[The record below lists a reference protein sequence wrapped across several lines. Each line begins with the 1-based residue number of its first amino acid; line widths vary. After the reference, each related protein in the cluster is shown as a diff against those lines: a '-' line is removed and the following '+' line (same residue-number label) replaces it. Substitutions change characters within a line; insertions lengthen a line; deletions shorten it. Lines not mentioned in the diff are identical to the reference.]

1 MSAEPKDVNVARLRA
16 RILWLSAKDRFKNGA
31 NTVRF
36 RRNDIARMLE
46 IDLSLPDELEA
57 FGGMSE
63 VISNLPDDGNPKW
76 DGLEFVFTDPVK
88 NRDNPEVSE
97 VMKAL
102 DYWREKTGRNK
113 SVEYT
118 HARVA
123 LARSRI
129 KEGYTIQQ
137 LQIAVDRMME
147 SEFHT
152 NGGFT
157 DCVYC
162 WKSERLERWLAHTV
176 ARQFKKPEMEPD
188 KEIERVTRET
198 IRRRV
203 I

>member
-16 RILWLSAKDRFKNGA
+16 RVLWLSAQDRFRKGA
-31 NTVRF
+31 STVHF
-36 RRNDIARMLE
+36 KRNDIMRMLE

-63 VISNLPDDGNPKW
+63 VIGNLPDDGNPKW
-76 DGLEFVFTDPVK
+76 DGVEFVFTDPVK
-88 NRDNPEVSE
+88 NREKPETGEIV
-97 VMKAL
+97 KAL
-102 DYWREKTGRNK
+102 DYWREKTGRTK
-113 SVEYT
+113 AVEYT

-123 LARSRI
+123 IVRARLRD
-129 KEGYTIQQ
+129 GYTMKQ

-157 DCVYC
+157 DCVHC
-162 WKSERLERWLAHTV
+162 WKTERIERWLAHTA
-176 ARQFKKPEMEPD
+176 ARPTTKHEIEPA
-188 KEIERVTRET
+188 KEIERVARET
-198 IRRRV
+198 IRRRK